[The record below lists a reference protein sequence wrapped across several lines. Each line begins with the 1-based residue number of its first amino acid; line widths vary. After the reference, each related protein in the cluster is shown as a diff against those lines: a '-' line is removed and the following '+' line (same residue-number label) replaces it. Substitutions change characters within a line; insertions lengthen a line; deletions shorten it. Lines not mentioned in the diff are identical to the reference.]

1 VGDVEVKRRLAR
13 ALNTFLTL
21 FRESCHSHK
30 RDQACRTTLVFEGSR
45 KARRGAQKTKTEGRP
60 STPTAPKCLRLATR
74 RTVTVWIRTRGA

>member
-30 RDQACRTTLVFEGSR
+30 RGHGLPDDTVCEGSR
-45 KARRGAQKTKTEGRP
+45 KARRGAQKTRAEGRP
-60 STPTAPKCLRLATR
+60 SSPTARKCLR
-74 RTVTVWIRTRGA
+74 